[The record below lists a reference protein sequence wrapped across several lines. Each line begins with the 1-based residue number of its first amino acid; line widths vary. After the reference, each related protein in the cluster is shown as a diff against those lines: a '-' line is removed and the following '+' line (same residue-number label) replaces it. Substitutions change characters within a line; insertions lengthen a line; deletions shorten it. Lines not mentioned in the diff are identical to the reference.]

1 MTGAFAAI
9 YLFWGGTFLALRYA
23 VAEVPPLLT
32 IATRCIGGALVLYAW
47 LGTRRKLG
55 ATTASQW
62 LTSALAGGFLFVG
75 CHGVLAWAEQR
86 VSSGQAA
93 LFMTTTPLW
102 MVFLSSWRER
112 RAPHRLVIAGLALG
126 IGGVALLTGGD
137 GAWAGSMSD
146 RLALVG
152 AGLSWAA
159 GSLIARDGPKPQS
172 LAQSTAMQLLAGGL
186 VVLLLSAATGEL
198 SGWSAHQLSVKGMVS
213 VGFLVL
219 GGTVLGFGA
228 YTWLLQVTTPAA
240 VGTSAFVNPIV
251 ALGLAWLVGDEP
263 FALRTVLAGMIVLA
277 GVLLIWRSSAR
288 ESHSHEA
295 TRHPERCRESALRRV
310 LAALEMTR
318 YADAGARLRPRAN
331 PD

>member
-23 VAEVPPLLT
+23 VTEVPPLLT
-32 IATRCIGGALVLYAW
+32 IATRCIGGTLVLYIW
-47 LGTRRKLG
+47 LGARRKLG

-93 LFMTTTPLW
+93 LYMSAIPLW
-102 MVFLSSWRER
+102 MVLLSSWRDR
-112 RAPHRLVIAGLALG
+112 RVPSRLVIAGLVLG
-126 IGGVALLTGGD
+126 VTGVALLTGAD

-152 AGLSWAA
+152 ADLSWAA
-159 GSLIARDGPKPQS
+159 GSLIARNGPKPQS
-172 LAQSTAMQLLAGGL
+172 LGQSTAMQLLAGGL

-198 SGWSAHQLSVKGMVS
+198 SGWGAHQLSARGIVS
-213 VGFLVL
+213 IGFLVL
-219 GGTVLGFGA
+219 CGTVLGFGA

-240 VGTSAFVNPIV
+240 VGTYAFVNPMV
-251 ALGLAWLVGDEP
+251 ALALAWMVGDEP
-263 FALRTVLAGMIVLA
+263 FALRTVLAGVTVLA
-277 GVLLIWRSSAR
+277 AVLLIWRSSVR
-288 ESHSHEA
+288 EGHSRET
-295 TRHPERCRESALRRV
+295 TRHPERDRESALRRV

-318 YADAGARLRPRAN
+318 YADAATRTRPRAN